1 MDNKIL
7 DLNFAASSLQLGGV
21 IVYPTETFMALGCG
35 TSNLQSIER
44 VFAIKR
50 RSKEQPL
57 PLIIGEA
64 AQLESLT
71 PELSQPMQKFLLKME
86 LFFWPGPL
94 TVLFPAH
101 HRVHPLLCGGGS
113 EVAVRITSH
122 PQAKELALRVGPLVA
137 SSANFS
143 GEPPVTD
150 HAELSEEFLNLV
162 AGWLPGKPKPTG
174 GAPSTIVRP
183 SPDGK
188 SLQILREGVVTGKR
202 LNAAGFEVLG

>member
-7 DLNFAASSLQLGGV
+7 DLNFAASCLQLGGV
-21 IVYPTETFMALGCG
+21 IMYPTETFMALGCVI
-35 TSNLQSIER
+35 SNPQSIER

-50 RSKEQPL
+50 RSKDQPL
-57 PLIIGEA
+57 PLIIGDVE
-64 AQLESLT
+64 QLEFLT
-71 PELSQPMQKFLLKME
+71 PELSPPMQKLLLKLE

-101 HRVHPLLCGGGS
+101 HRVHPLVCGGGS
-113 EVAVRITSH
+113 EVAVRVTSH

-143 GEPPVTD
+143 GQPPVTD
-150 HAELSEEFLNLV
+150 PAALTEEFFHLV
-162 AGWLPGKPKPTG
+162 AGWLPPKPKPTG

-183 SPDGK
+183 SADGK
-188 SLQILREGVVTGKR
+188 SFEVLREGAVPRQR
-202 LNAAGFEVLG
+202 LSAAGFEVV